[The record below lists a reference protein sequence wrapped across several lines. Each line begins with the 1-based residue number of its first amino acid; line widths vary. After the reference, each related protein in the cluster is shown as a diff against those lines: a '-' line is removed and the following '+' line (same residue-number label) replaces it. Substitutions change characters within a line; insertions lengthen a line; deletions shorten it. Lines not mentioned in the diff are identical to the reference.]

1 MKGAHPQNF
10 LRILDLQ
17 RCLRIAFFRKLL
29 ILRIFCGLT
38 FLVEHCLSSE
48 FSEDPQNF
56 WRFTFCFLKVG
67 HSQNFL
73 RILQIFWGLT
83 FLLKD
88 GNPQNFLR
96 IRRIF
101 WGLIFLFCWK
111 MVILRIFWGSSE
123 FSEDYFFVQ
132 SWSSSEFSEDWFFL
146 KKCSSSEFSEEFLFF
161 ESLPSSQFSD
171 DPQNF
176 LRVDPLLFE
185 SWSSSEFSED
195 PQNFLR
201 IEKKMCW

>member
-17 RCLRIAFFRKLL
+17 RFLRIAFFRKLL
-29 ILRIFCGLT
+29 ILRNFCGLT
-38 FLVEHCLSSE
+38 FFVEHCLASE

-67 HSQNFL
+67 QSQNFL

-101 WGLIFLFCWK
+101 WGLIFLFFWKMVILRIFRGSSEFSEDWPFVFCSK
-111 MVILRIFWGSSE
+111 MVILRIFWGLIS
-123 FSEDYFFVQ
+123 F
-132 SWSSSEFSEDWFFL
+132 
-146 KKCSSSEFSEEFLFF
+146 KKLFILRIFWGLFFF
-161 ESLPSSQFSD
+161 ESLPSS
-171 DPQNF
+171 
-176 LRVDPLLFE
+176 
-185 SWSSSEFSED
+185 EFSED
-195 PQNFLR
+195 PKNFLR
-201 IEKKMCW
+201 IDFFFWKLALPRIF